1 VLLPSGGRRS
11 KSDGL
16 LAAAFLAGTVLGA
29 CALLPIIFVGQG
41 LCSPIPAPVRVAIWI
56 VAGVAIVVANLV
68 RGTCPLPQNRRQI
81 PQSAIAPRSPRG
93 AFRFGAALGTGLA
106 TYLPSCAPHLLVV
119 SLVLLQ
125 PSVSATIAAA
135 AGFGFGRA
143 CGLIIRSLVRDRA
156 RFETAFQR
164 FVSSLRRGAGV
175 GIVMALLAVTWR
187 M

>member
-11 KSDGL
+11 KTDVL
-16 LAAAFLAGTVLGA
+16 LTAAFVAGTVLGA
-29 CALLPIIFVGQG
+29 CALLPIVFVGQG
-41 LCSPIPAPVRVAIWI
+41 LCSPIPEPVRIVIWI
-56 VAGVAIVVANLV
+56 AAGLAIIAANVAH
-68 RGTCPLPQNRRQI
+68 GTCPLPQNHRQI
-81 PQSAIAPRSPRG
+81 PQIAIVPRRPSG
-93 AFRFGAALGTGLA
+93 AFGFGAALGTGLA

-135 AGFGFGRA
+135 VGFGIGRA
-143 CGLIIRSLVRDRA
+143 CGLVVRALVRDRA

-164 FVSSLRRGAGV
+164 AVSSLRRGVGV
-175 GIVMALLAVTWR
+175 GLVMALLAVTWR